1 MKVVYYSW
9 LAVTGIIS
17 FYVLAVHFPS
27 YVENEHPL
35 FTDLFTAIVYMPC
48 FFILLA
54 AIPSQIAISFIREP
68 RKHVLWSF
76 VFHLVACM
84 VVQFIFSFSVVV
96 SLILIA
102 IALAASAIYMAV
114 SYLIFSLLKL
124 CYNHKVVL

>member
-17 FYVLAVHFPS
+17 FYVLVAHFPS

-54 AIPSQIAISFIREP
+54 AIPSQLAISFIREP
-68 RKHVLWSF
+68 KKRVLWSF

-84 VVQFIFSFSVVV
+84 FVQFIFSFSIVV

-102 IALAASAIYMAV
+102 IGLAASAIYMAV

-124 CYNHKVVL
+124 CYNHKVIL